1 MKLNL
6 DCIRDILLIVEE
18 EQTIQK
24 INNPLL
30 ADEGFSDT
38 WLIKQI
44 SSDWLIKHEKLKE
57 YDTEDILYSIKQ
69 MDESGFLEISDI
81 KPGGYFSYLIE
92 DISPKGHEFISNL
105 KSLTVWN
112 KVKSTIKSVSGA
124 SLSIVSKVAAETVLK
139 QLLP

>member
-24 INNPLL
+24 IDNPLL

-81 KPGGYFSYLIE
+81 KPGGYFSYLIK